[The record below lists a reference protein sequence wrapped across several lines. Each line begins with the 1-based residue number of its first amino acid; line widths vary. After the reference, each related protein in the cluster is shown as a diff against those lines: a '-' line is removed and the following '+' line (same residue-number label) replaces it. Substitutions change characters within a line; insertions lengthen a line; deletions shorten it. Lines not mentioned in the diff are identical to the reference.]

1 MSKLKVGRIVN
12 TFGIKGE
19 LKVLSDSDFVE
30 DRFKVGNKVFLDE
43 NLEVEITS
51 FRTHQNMVLITI
63 NNLNDINEVEK
74 YKNMDIYF
82 DKSQME
88 PLEKGF
94 YLFQLED
101 LDVYTNGELI
111 GKVIEVLKPSQTVLI
126 IKLADREIML
136 PYVDAFV
143 ERVDLEN
150 KSIHINLIEGF

>member
-1 MSKLKVGRIVN
+1 MKNNTIKKLKKIA
-12 TFGIKGE
+12 GE
-19 LKVLSDSDFVE
+19 KNAQKLLLYFSGD
-30 DRFKVGNKVFLDE
+30 FLDE

-111 GKVIEVLKPSQTVLI
+111 GKVIEVLKPSQTVLK

-143 ERVDLEN
+143 ERADLEN

>member
-30 DRFKVGNKVFLDE
+30 ERFKVGNKVFLDE

-51 FRTHQNMVLITI
+51 FRKHQNMVLITI
-63 NNLNDINEVEK
+63 NHLNDINEVQQF
-74 YKNMDIYF
+74 KNMDIFF
-82 DKSQME
+82 DKDKMQ

-111 GKVIEVLKPSQTVLI
+111 GKVIEVLKPAQTILK

-143 ERVDLEN
+143 ESVDLEN

>member
-111 GKVIEVLKPSQTVLI
+111 GKVIEVLKPSQTVLK

-143 ERVDLEN
+143 ERADLEN

>member
-111 GKVIEVLKPSQTVLI
+111 GKVIEVLKPSQTVLK